1 MAKAELRDKVIIRKR
16 LILSLMLMIIMFTYL
31 VFRLGK
37 IMLIQ
42 GDEYKS
48 KGIQQWTSDVR
59 ISGKRGRILDREGNE
74 LAVSAN
80 VYRVDLDLNTL
91 RDTLKTA
98 NLTMEKI
105 APDLAKILEMDQ
117 KKVLDILVK
126 PLPNGKPKG
135 AAILKRRV
143 EKEVADKITAYGKEK
158 NIRGLVISP
167 DTKRYYPNNNFA
179 SHVIGHTNS
188 DGEGL
193 TGIELQYNK
202 YLAGIPGIKIAETDR
217 KLEDLPYSIADYTK
231 PVDGRDV
238 VLTLDE
244 NIQFFAEKAASQAL
258 SDNSAKAVSVIVMNP
273 NNGEILAM
281 ANKPDYNPNNPW
293 PEELSDEET
302 QKLWRNRSVSD
313 AYEPGSIFKVV
324 TATAAIETGNV
335 NENTVFNCGGSLKI
349 GDKVIHCWKR
359 TGHGPETFEEIIKNS
374 CNVGFM
380 VLADKMG
387 KENLNEYIKKFGL
400 GEKTGID
407 LPGEAKGIIKS
418 TDSITNVDLAT
429 ISFGQTN
436 TMSIMQYM
444 RAFNAIANGGTL
456 ITPHVMK
463 EIVHYDENNNK
474 VVDQEAKPKV
484 IEGNFKESTMKEM
497 REHLA
502 AVVESGGASKS
513 HIEGLRIGGKTGTA
527 QKPSPNG
534 GYAPGKYISSYAGMM
549 PVDNPQVTVFISI
562 DEPDPSMYYAG
573 QIAAPVGKT
582 LLNDIA
588 NYLALKPDNKDELNG
603 KLIKNVVIPEVRG
616 ATKDDGLKILKNT
629 ELNYRVEGEGDYI
642 TDINP
647 KPGYSVKS
655 GTEVIVYTGKNSQVE
670 KTVAVPDLRGHSIEE
685 AKALI
690 QNLGLRVEFQG
701 EGEIVEQSIKPLE
714 EVKKGTIITVHLQS
728 IGD

>member
-335 NENTVFNCGGSLKI
+335 NENTVFNCGGSLKV

-407 LPGEAKGIIKS
+407 
-418 TDSITNVDLAT
+418 
-429 ISFGQTN
+429 
-436 TMSIMQYM
+436 
-444 RAFNAIANGGTL
+444 
-456 ITPHVMK
+456 
-463 EIVHYDENNNK
+463 
-474 VVDQEAKPKV
+474 
-484 IEGNFKESTMKEM
+484 
-497 REHLA
+497 
-502 AVVESGGASKS
+502 
-513 HIEGLRIGGKTGTA
+513 
-527 QKPSPNG
+527 
-534 GYAPGKYISSYAGMM
+534 
-549 PVDNPQVTVFISI
+549 
-562 DEPDPSMYYAG
+562 
-573 QIAAPVGKT
+573 
-582 LLNDIA
+582 
-588 NYLALKPDNKDELNG
+588 
-603 KLIKNVVIPEVRG
+603 
-616 ATKDDGLKILKNT
+616 
-629 ELNYRVEGEGDYI
+629 
-642 TDINP
+642 
-647 KPGYSVKS
+647 
-655 GTEVIVYTGKNSQVE
+655 
-670 KTVAVPDLRGHSIEE
+670 
-685 AKALI
+685 
-690 QNLGLRVEFQG
+690 
-701 EGEIVEQSIKPLE
+701 
-714 EVKKGTIITVHLQS
+714 
-728 IGD
+728 